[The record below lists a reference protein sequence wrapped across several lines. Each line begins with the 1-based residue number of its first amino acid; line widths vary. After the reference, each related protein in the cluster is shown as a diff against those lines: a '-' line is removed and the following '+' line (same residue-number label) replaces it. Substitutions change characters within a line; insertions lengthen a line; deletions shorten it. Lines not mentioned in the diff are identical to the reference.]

1 MHEHDL
7 DLIAAAAAGDP
18 DVDQDEAARL
28 VAVCDQC
35 HQEWEAQRMAIAALA
50 AAPRPALDD
59 LERARLHRGV
69 SAALKTDQPDTR
81 SAPTQVSPITR
92 RILAVAGAAAVVV
105 AVLGVGSLLR
115 DGGGTVA
122 TLEQTSAEAGADP
135 TAGDQSFE
143 TAADAATLQDEMQIP
158 EASGGESTETT
169 AAAAAAA
176 DTTNRTS
183 SQLSAMRLAEVPRAR
198 LAAELLALRDGEIDP
213 DIPTVETALSCL
225 DQVGQDRP
233 GAEIDL
239 VAVLAVGGN
248 QVEAYVLVDPAGER
262 AALAYRASNCT
273 LIAER

>member
-35 HQEWEAQRMAIAALA
+35 RQEWEAQRMAIAALA

-69 SAALKTDQPDTR
+69 SAALKLVQTDTR
-81 SAPTQVSPITR
+81 SAPSQISPITR
-92 RILAVAGAAAVVV
+92 RILAVAGAAAVLV

-122 TLEQTSAEAGADP
+122 TLEQTFADAGADP
-135 TAGDQSFE
+135 TAVDETSE
-143 TAADAATLQDEMQIP
+143 TAADTATLEGAMQIP
-158 EASGGESTETT
+158 DASAGESTETT
-169 AAAAAAA
+169 AAAAAG
-176 DTTNRTS
+176 TTNRTS

-198 LAAELLALRDGEIDP
+198 LADELVALRDGEIDP
-213 DIPTVETALSCL
+213 DIPTEETALSCL
-225 DQVGQDRP
+225 DRVGQDRP
-233 GAEIDL
+233 RAEIDL

-248 QVEAYVLVDPAGER
+248 QVEVYVVVDPAGER

>member
-1 MHEHDL
+1 MHEHDP

-28 VAVCDQC
+28 VTVCDQC
-35 HQEWEAQRMAIAALA
+35 REEWEAQRMAIAALA

-69 SAALKTDQPDTR
+69 SAALKLGQADTK
-81 SAPTQVSPITR
+81 SAPSPISPITR
-92 RILAVAGAAAVVV
+92 RILTVAGAAAVLV
-105 AVLGVGSLLR
+105 AVFGVGSLLR

-122 TLEQTSAEAGADP
+122 TLEQTSAEAGAVP
-135 TAGDQSFE
+135 TAGDETFE
-143 TAADAATLQDEMQIP
+143 TAADTATLEGAMQIP
-158 EASGGESTETT
+158 DASGGESTETT

-176 DTTNRTS
+176 ETTNRTS

-198 LAAELLALRDGEIDP
+198 LADELVALRDGEIDP
-213 DIPTVETALSCL
+213 DIPTEETALSCL
-225 DQVGQDRP
+225 ERVGQDRP

-248 QVEAYVLVDPAGER
+248 QVEVYVVIDPAGER
-262 AALAYRASNCT
+262 AALAYRATNCT